1 MDALVEM
8 LSSLEAWHWIALGLV
23 LIAIEV
29 AVGTYDLLFIGLA
42 ALATA
47 AFMSLAPAGMT
58 GWEGQ
63 LGFFA
68 VATLVLI
75 VLGRTVF
82 SGMRSKKN
90 DAPNL
95 NNRTG
100 AMVGRKGSVVRN
112 FESGAGRIRIGDSE
126 WSAESTDGSNFTAG
140 DTVTVESAVMTVL
153 KVRLG

>member
-8 LSSLEAWHWIALGLV
+8 LSGLEAWHWIALGLV

-47 AFMSLAPAGMT
+47 AFMSFAPGGLA

-63 LGFFA
+63 LAFFA
-68 VATLVLI
+68 VASVVLI
-75 VLGRTVF
+75 VMGRTVF
-82 SGMRSKKN
+82 AGMRNKKN

-95 NNRTG
+95 NNRTA
-100 AMVGRKGSVVRN
+100 AMVGRKGKVIGD
-112 FESGAGRIRIGDSE
+112 FEGGAGRIRIGDSE
-126 WSAESTDGSNFTAG
+126 WSAESMDGSNFVAG